1 MNGLSKREVVH
12 EAISWLQRLTE
23 LFQRRRYQLASAAGI
38 TEQQW
43 LVLEK
48 ISQEHFIPSL
58 FAKERDSSA
67 AAVSKIIRQ
76 LVDKALVDVTLSRE
90 DARLRE
96 YALTPGGEALMKRLR
111 DLREQAIDE
120 IWMTLDSAAL
130 QQFCRF
136 GSDLTEA
143 ILRFERKEA

>member
-1 MNGLSKREVVH
+1 MNGLTKREVVH
-12 EAISWLQRLTE
+12 EAISWLQQLTE

-48 ISQEHFIPSL
+48 ISADHFIPSL
-58 FAKERDSSA
+58 FAKERESSA

-76 LVDKALVDVTLSRE
+76 LVDKKLVDVTLSRE
-90 DARLRE
+90 DARQRE
-96 YALTPGGEALMKRLR
+96 YALTSEGEQLMKRLR
-111 DLREQAIDE
+111 DLREQAIDK
-120 IWMTLDSAAL
+120 IWMTLDSEAL
-130 QQFCRF
+130 DQFCRF
-136 GSDLTEA
+136 GSELTEA